1 MAEDQETPPPGP
13 SRHERVKQVFMDAL
27 DAPPGKR
34 AAFLT
39 VACEGDE
46 QLRREVLEL
55 FLLHGEADPMLD
67 QPLDG
72 AGALA
77 GLADPSEATIG
88 PYRLVRKL
96 GHGGMGVVHLAER
109 DGKTYAVKL
118 LASGAVSPELRE
130 RFRLEADILSRLHH
144 DDIARIIGVGEIPGP
159 GGVSQPWIAMEYVEG
174 VPVHDFAAREHL
186 DLDARLQLLAA
197 ICDAVQ
203 HAHSQGIV
211 HRDLKPANI
220 LVRANGRPVVLDFG
234 VARLMGGDERPTE
247 LATRTGQLI
256 GTPQYMSPEQ
266 VRAEPAGITP
276 ASDVYSLGVI
286 AYELIAGRVP
296 YEASSVSLHRAIA
309 IILTV
314 EPPPLRSVDRSLG
327 VALERVV
334 GKALEK
340 SPADRYADAGAFAD
354 DLRRKLAGRPVRAR
368 GPSLSRSIARW
379 TRARRRLVAAALA
392 LALAGLLYGTWR
404 LAQGH
409 TGVPRERILAAYRE
423 AETLSQQAVAA
434 LYEGERT
441 PSRLRQAIDLDS
453 RARFQVE
460 QVPPLRTHDR
470 LLRVIEKDLGTAQFL
485 LGELTWDMQ
494 PYRASKV
501 TLEHAVTLV
510 PDTSAGWEQDVQ
522 LRPLGIADV
531 PQRDLCGLLS
541 AAYLGQY
548 RLWGESNA
556 LVNALDWL
564 RTARAEIRS
573 DLGGPRS
580 GTDDPDAGVTHVWAF
595 LYNSLTDVTTEAARF
610 RADTAFARSAVLYSD
625 SAIAR
630 RSSFLQDWPALG
642 SLLFERGR
650 AFRTYGALTASRA
663 AFDSSIHYLH
673 ESANYRGPERPWV
686 FAQTR
691 QELANLALDR
701 ALLEADPSRRERLL
715 RMARIDVDS
724 ALRVLR
730 PSELP
735 PAASASL
742 RSLDAE
748 LLAEMAMAEG
758 RPLLLNEAD
767 DQLREA
773 SLTFPNTAFPREA
786 AWVCVR
792 QALIAR
798 ARFEV
803 GGDRHQLESAD
814 AALDRAQ
821 VLMETRQDSLVLF
834 RIRRERAAVASA
846 RDSARP

>member
-1 MAEDQETPPPGP
+1 MAEDQESPPPGP

-77 GLADPSEATIG
+77 GLADPSGATIG
-88 PYRLVRKL
+88 PYRLMRKL

-109 DGKTYAVKL
+109 DGKPYAVKL

-144 DDIARIIGVGEIPGP
+144 DDIARIIGVGEILGL

-234 VARLMGGDERPTE
+234 VARLTGGDERPTE

-266 VRAEPAGITP
+266 VQAEPAGITP
-276 ASDVYSLGVI
+276 ASDVYSLGMI

-368 GPSLSRSIARW
+368 GPNLSRSIARW

-404 LAQGH
+404 LALGH

-441 PSRLRQAIDLDS
+441 PSRLRQAIDLYS

-522 LRPLGIADV
+522 LQPLGIADV

-564 RTARAEIRS
+564 RTAQAEIRS
-573 DLGGPRS
+573 DLGSPRS
-580 GTDDPDAGVTHVWAF
+580 GTDDPDAAATHVWAF
-595 LYNSLTDVTTEAARF
+595 FYNSVTDVTTEAARF

-630 RSSFLQDWPALG
+630 RSSFLQNWPALG

-650 AFRTYGALTASRA
+650 AFRTYGALTASHA
-663 AFDSSIHYLH
+663 AFDSSTHYLH

-715 RMARIDVDS
+715 HMARIDVDS

-748 LLAEMAMAEG
+748 LLAEMAMAER
-758 RPLLLNEAD
+758 RPLLLDEAD
-767 DQLREA
+767 GQLREA
-773 SLTFPNTAFPREA
+773 SLAFPNTALPREA

-821 VLMETRQDSLVLF
+821 VLMETHQDSLVLF